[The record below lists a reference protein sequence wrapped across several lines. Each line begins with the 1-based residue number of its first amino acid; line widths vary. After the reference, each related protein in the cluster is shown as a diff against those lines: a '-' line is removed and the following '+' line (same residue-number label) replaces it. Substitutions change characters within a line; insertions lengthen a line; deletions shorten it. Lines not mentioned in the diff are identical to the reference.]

1 MAETTDPVA
10 AFAEAVKDDPG
21 VSDVL
26 RQAAADLFEAL
37 TPKDEP
43 ADTAA

>member
-10 AFAEAVKDDPG
+10 AFAEAVKDDSG
-21 VSDVL
+21 SSDTL
-26 RQAAADLFEAL
+26 RQAAADLLEAL

-43 ADTAA
+43 ADPAA